1 MTTRPYAM
9 YWNKL
14 YVVNS
19 CFMPGKVVMIV
30 PCVVLKRLIV
40 GPQFFLGTYVI
51 PILSSAIFIVGR
63 CTLGHTS
70 YYILHA
76 KHQSISI
83 HSFECYEL
91 T

>member
-14 YVVNS
+14 YVANS
-19 CFMPGKVVMIV
+19 CFMPGKVAIIV

-40 GPQFFLGTYVI
+40 GPQFFWTYVI
-51 PILSSAIFIVGR
+51 PILSSDLVGR
-63 CTLGHTS
+63 CTLGHTT

-83 HSFECYEL
+83 HSF
-91 T
+91 

>member
-14 YVVNS
+14 YVANS
-19 CFMPGKVVMIV
+19 CFRPGKVVMIV

-40 GPQFFLGTYVI
+40 GPQLFLDICNSNLIKCYI
-51 PILSSAIFIVGR
+51 YSDLVGR
-63 CTLGHTS
+63 CTLGHTT

-76 KHQSISI
+76 KHQI
-83 HSFECYEL
+83 HFYPFFFVL
-91 T
+91 